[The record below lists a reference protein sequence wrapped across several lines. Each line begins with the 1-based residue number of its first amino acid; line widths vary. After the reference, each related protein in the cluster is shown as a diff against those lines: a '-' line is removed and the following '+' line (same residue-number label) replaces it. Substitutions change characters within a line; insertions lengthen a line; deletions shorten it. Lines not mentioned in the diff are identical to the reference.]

1 MSPYRKAY
9 EASTGLIAPKE
20 AEQLDDLFQ
29 RIVRGDRLPPRGQQA
44 VDAGLT
50 AHSLNDRRENPQLFD
65 YYQWV
70 LANVLTDCP
79 VNELSAKL
87 IGMAFTCMSIFKTD
101 LPQPLTLNPWQIAAM
116 QDYPLGT
123 KQAVV
128 IENNGVFVWLATLHP
143 EWPLI
148 NQAGNDLNSAY
159 IQLMQSLELRG
170 VQLTYLGDL
179 DSRGIQ
185 MADSLFRQLSQTS
198 IETFTAIQSPAN
210 VSYWLTLKGKK
221 DVKRTRRL
229 EVKTP
234 VLCEELDSIRLFG
247 KFVEQ
252 EQLISNY
259 ERLIEEWLI
268 K

>member
-1 MSPYRKAY
+1 
-9 EASTGLIAPKE
+9 
-20 AEQLDDLFQ
+20 
-29 RIVRGDRLPPRGQQA
+29 
-44 VDAGLT
+44 
-50 AHSLNDRRENPQLFD
+50 
-65 YYQWV
+65 
-70 LANVLTDCP
+70 
-79 VNELSAKL
+79 
-87 IGMAFTCMSIFKTD
+87 
-101 LPQPLTLNPWQIAAM
+101 
-116 QDYPLGT
+116 
-123 KQAVV
+123 
-128 IENNGVFVWLATLHP
+128 
-143 EWPLI
+143 
-148 NQAGNDLNSAY
+148 
-159 IQLMQSLELRG
+159 
-170 VQLTYLGDL
+170 
-179 DSRGIQ
+179 

-268 K
+268 A